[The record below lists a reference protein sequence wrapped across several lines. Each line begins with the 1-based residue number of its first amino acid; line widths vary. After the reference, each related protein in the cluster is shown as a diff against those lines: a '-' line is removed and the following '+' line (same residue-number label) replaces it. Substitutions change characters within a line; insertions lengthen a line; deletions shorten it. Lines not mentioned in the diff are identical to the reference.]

1 MKIVLR
7 EKQNLVTEASKANP
21 IDVLTKVAIKSIVNQ
36 LVLNPPFD
44 ERGVVEIYGFRKEL
58 ERLKSASSKYDN
70 FKIEHL
76 YLDYYGVSGLTSEY
90 GAKGIYASDKDI
102 YVFFKPPYTENE
114 LEMYKEFK
122 KGKGQSKE
130 KFEKDLEAAKNSKDS
145 FINRTMQPPEYAISK
160 TANKENLRMYS
171 KRLQMRPYYT
181 EESVISGIEGRKA
194 KGRIYNWLMSKYNL
208 LSSAFSIIAHE
219 LRHSYQTGHQKF
231 HKQLHSYDPRGLR
244 QLELDS
250 KFYQMNDYAK
260 EKFDVPKT
268 GQVMTSYYYYT
279 SPIEIDSRLTQY
291 RKAKKQDPEKSYFDI
306 IMKDE
311 KSRVDS
317 LNAVPNYSF
326 RFTEQIATKEMK
338 SKALYLILNQIK
350 KQDNKIFNSD
360 PRFEEELQK
369 AFAEVK
375 EVLSDPRFI
384 KAKNF

>member
-1 MKIVLR
+1 
-7 EKQNLVTEASKANP
+7 
-21 IDVLTKVAIKSIVNQ
+21 
-36 LVLNPPFD
+36 
-44 ERGVVEIYGFRKEL
+44 
-58 ERLKSASSKYDN
+58 
-70 FKIEHL
+70 
-76 YLDYYGVSGLTSEY
+76 
-90 GAKGIYASDKDI
+90 
-102 YVFFKPPYTENE
+102 
-114 LEMYKEFK
+114 
-122 KGKGQSKE
+122 
-130 KFEKDLEAAKNSKDS
+130 
-145 FINRTMQPPEYAISK
+145 
-160 TANKENLRMYS
+160 
-171 KRLQMRPYYT
+171 
-181 EESVISGIEGRKA
+181 
-194 KGRIYNWLMSKYNL
+194 
-208 LSSAFSIIAHE
+208 
-219 LRHSYQTGHQKF
+219 
-231 HKQLHSYDPRGLR
+231 
-244 QLELDS
+244 
-250 KFYQMNDYAK
+250 
-260 EKFDVPKT
+260 
-268 GQVMTSYYYYT
+268 MTSYYYYT